1 MSTVTSADPPLHRLD
16 VDTYDRIVESGA
28 LDGHRVELLDGVLV
42 EVSPQSPA
50 HALIIEQLQRHLGSD
65 PRLRVRVQS
74 PLRVP
79 PGSEPEPDL
88 ALLAER
94 PPAGVHPSTA
104 LLVVEVSIST
114 HTIDRNV
121 KTAHYARARVPTY
134 WLVDV
139 PGRAVE
145 ARTQPG
151 RDGYER
157 CDIYQEGS
165 VVPSPLDGVDALDVT
180 ALLADVRG

>member
-1 MSTVTSADPPLHRLD
+1 MASSPATTLPVHRID

-28 LDGHRVELLDGVLV
+28 LDGHPVELLDGVLV

-50 HALIIEQLQRHLGSD
+50 HAAIIEQLQRHLASD

-79 PGSEPEPDL
+79 PGSEPEPDV

-94 PPAGVHPSTA
+94 PPLGAHPSTA
-104 LLVVEVSIST
+104 LLVVEVSVST
-114 HTIDRNV
+114 HMIDRNV
-121 KTAHYARARVPTY
+121 KTVQYARARVPTY

-145 ARTQPG
+145 VRTQPG
-151 RDGYER
+151 PHGYER
-157 CDIYQEGS
+157 CEIYREGS
-165 VVPSPLDGVDALDVT
+165 VVPAPLEGVDELDV
-180 ALLADVRG
+180 AVLLSAV

>member
-1 MSTVTSADPPLHRLD
+1 MATATSTDLPLHRLD

-50 HALIIEQLQRHLGSD
+50 HASVIEQLQRHLSSD

-79 PGSEPEPDL
+79 PGSEPEPDI

-94 PPAGVHPSTA
+94 PPGGAHPSTA
-104 LLVVEVSIST
+104 LLVVEVSVST
-114 HTIDRNV
+114 HMIDRNV
-121 KTAHYARARVPTY
+121 KAAHYARARVPTY

-145 ARTQPG
+145 VRTQPG
-151 RDGYER
+151 RNGYER
-157 CDIYQEGS
+157 CEVYEEGS
-165 VVPSPLDGVDALDVT
+165 VVPAPLEGVRDLDVA
-180 ALLADVRG
+180 ALLVDVSS

>member
-1 MSTVTSADPPLHRLD
+1 MPTVTSADPPLYRLD

-28 LDGHRVELLDGVLV
+28 LDGRRVELLDGVLV

-50 HALIIEQLQRHLGSD
+50 HALVIEQLQRHLGSD

-94 PPAGVHPSTA
+94 PPAGAHPSTA
-104 LLVVEVSIST
+104 LLVVEVSVST
-114 HTIDRNV
+114 HMIDRNV
-121 KTAHYARARVPTY
+121 KTAQYARARIPTY
-134 WLVDV
+134 WLVDI

-145 ARTQPG
+145 VRTRPG
-151 RDGYER
+151 LNGYER
-157 CDIYQEGS
+157 CEIYREGS
-165 VVPSPLDGVDALDVT
+165 VVPSPLTGVADLDIA
-180 ALLADVRG
+180 ALLADAAG